1 MTTDTGRP
9 PAPATAAEEGLL
21 IGDGSDV
28 GELDRRADPR
38 TDRPSEPSG
47 LPLGLCPFLA
57 TSSGAW
63 RAAFPS
69 HEHLCA
75 AVEPPVPLA
84 LDKQRRLCLVAYH
97 ETCATYRAALAE
109 RAPMGVGAGG
119 SSVTSG
125 RGSPRPGSRPWT
137 GRPVARTTPV
147 LLERPRPG
155 MALSAA
161 AGRSLGQLVL
171 VALVV
176 IAFVLIALARLG
188 TPGSPAAVPV
198 SPSAATSAAPSNAA
212 TTPTATDQPSHEP
225 SETPQDGSSP
235 GSSPGTSGLA
245 P

>member
-21 IGDGSDV
+21 IGDDSDV
-28 GELDRRADPR
+28 GNLDRRADPR

-97 ETCATYRAALAE
+97 ETCTTYRAALAE
-109 RAPMGVGAGG
+109 RARLGVGGESGSTAAGRAAG
-119 SSVTSG
+119 RSVARS
-125 RGSPRPGSRPWT
+125 WA
-137 GRPVARTTPV
+137 GRPFARTTPV

-155 MALSAA
+155 LGLSAS
-161 AGRSLGQLVL
+161 AGRSAGQLVL

-176 IAFVLIALARLG
+176 IAFILIVLARLG
-188 TPGSPAAVPV
+188 TPGSPAA
-198 SPSAATSAAPSNAA
+198 
-212 TTPTATDQPSHEP
+212 
-225 SETPQDGSSP
+225 
-235 GSSPGTSGLA
+235 
-245 P
+245 